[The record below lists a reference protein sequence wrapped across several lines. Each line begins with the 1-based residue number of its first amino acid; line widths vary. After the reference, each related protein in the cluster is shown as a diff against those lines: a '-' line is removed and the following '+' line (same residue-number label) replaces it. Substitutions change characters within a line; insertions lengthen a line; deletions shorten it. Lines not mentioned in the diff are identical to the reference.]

1 MAHGSDLPN
10 PYTFCLRLNLCA
22 MGKKKQKKFFWW
34 GVVVGVPGLPQ
45 RSPSSLQASCL
56 LSALQRETQE

>member
-22 MGKKKQKKFFWW
+22 MGEKKQKKFFLVGGGGW
-34 GVVVGVPGLPQ
+34 GSRP
-45 RSPSSLQASCL
+45 SPM
-56 LSALQRETQE
+56 ETKEWIKKKILISGN